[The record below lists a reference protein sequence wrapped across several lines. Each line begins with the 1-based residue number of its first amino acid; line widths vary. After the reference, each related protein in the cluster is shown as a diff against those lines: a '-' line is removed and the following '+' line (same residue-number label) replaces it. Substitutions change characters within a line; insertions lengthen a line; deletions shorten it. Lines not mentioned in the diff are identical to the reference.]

1 MGVVIESQT
10 IVPHVMYGV
19 ACLLH
24 GADGDGFNQV
34 LLLLAL
40 DVIQQVVDGFGNV
53 GLCATGAQLVAET
66 GDELCQVVQLL
77 RVGEVVNTVWQHF
90 GFLAF
95 GHTAYLF
102 GYGTVGKQHEL
113 LYQLVGIF
121 RLLEVDAD
129 GFALLVNFELHFV
142 AVEVDGSCLK
152 AVLTQYFGKLIQ
164 LEHLF
169 LEVSFAGFDNL
180 LGFFVGEAA
189 VAFDDGMH
197 YARVLHFSLFRHFED
212 DGIGQLLFVGAEG
225 ADEVAQSFGE
235 HRDGAVYEVDG
246 CGTLLGFLVYDAA
259 LFHVMGHVGDMYAH
273 FPKSLFQFADGEGV
287 VEVLGIFG
295 VDGEGGYAPEVL
307 ASGYFL
313 GGDFGGYLVSGFLYG
328 GWIDIRQPEFREDG
342 MHLGGVVSGASQDVD
357 YLTDGVFG
365 FVGPFH
371 HLYDGFVA
379 RFAAFQFLFGDE
391 DVVGKRTVFR
401 YKESV

>member
-1 MGVVIESQT
+1 M
-10 IVPHVMYGV
+10 HGV

-95 GHTAYLF
+95 GHAAYLF
-102 GYGTVGKQHEL
+102 GYGAVGEQHEL

-169 LEVSFAGFDNL
+169 LEVSFASFYNL

-189 VAFDDGMH
+189 VALDDGMYH
-197 YARVLHFSLFRHFED
+197 A
-212 DGIGQLLFVGAEG
+212 
-225 ADEVAQSFGE
+225 
-235 HRDGAVYEVDG
+235 
-246 CGTLLGFLVYDAA
+246 
-259 LFHVMGHVGDMYAH
+259 
-273 FPKSLFQFADGEGV
+273 
-287 VEVLGIFG
+287 
-295 VDGEGGYAPEVL
+295 
-307 ASGYFL
+307 
-313 GGDFGGYLVSGFLYG
+313 
-328 GWIDIRQPEFREDG
+328 
-342 MHLGGVVSGASQDVD
+342 
-357 YLTDGVFG
+357 
-365 FVGPFH
+365 
-371 HLYDGFVA
+371 
-379 RFAAFQFLFGDE
+379 
-391 DVVGKRTVFR
+391 
-401 YKESV
+401 

>member
-1 MGVVIESQT
+1 MLVLDGGAFRVGGYLLHAAAVFTEGFVFLFGHGAASLVQVLGEQTVYHHIRIAADGRGEMGIVIESQT
-10 IVPHVMYGV
+10 IVPHVMHGV

-40 DVIQQVVDGFGNV
+40 DVVQQVVDGLGDV
-53 GLCATGAQLVAET
+53 GLCTAGTQLVAET

-95 GHTAYLF
+95 GHAAYLF
-102 GYGTVGKQHEL
+102 GYGAVGKQHEL

-169 LEVSFAGFDNL
+169 LEVSFAGFYNL

-189 VAFDDGMH
+189 VALDDGMYH
-197 YARVLHFSLFRHFED
+197 A
-212 DGIGQLLFVGAEG
+212 
-225 ADEVAQSFGE
+225 
-235 HRDGAVYEVDG
+235 
-246 CGTLLGFLVYDAA
+246 
-259 LFHVMGHVGDMYAH
+259 
-273 FPKSLFQFADGEGV
+273 
-287 VEVLGIFG
+287 
-295 VDGEGGYAPEVL
+295 
-307 ASGYFL
+307 
-313 GGDFGGYLVSGFLYG
+313 
-328 GWIDIRQPEFREDG
+328 
-342 MHLGGVVSGASQDVD
+342 
-357 YLTDGVFG
+357 
-365 FVGPFH
+365 
-371 HLYDGFVA
+371 
-379 RFAAFQFLFGDE
+379 
-391 DVVGKRTVFR
+391 
-401 YKESV
+401 